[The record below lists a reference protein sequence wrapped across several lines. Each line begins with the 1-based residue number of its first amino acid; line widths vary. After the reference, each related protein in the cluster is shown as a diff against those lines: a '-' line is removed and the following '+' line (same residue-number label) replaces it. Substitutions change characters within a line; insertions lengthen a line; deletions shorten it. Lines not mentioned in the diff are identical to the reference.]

1 MTVMDYRS
9 SPEAVTMSEL
19 VSVIIPVHN
28 YAGFIRRAVDSAL
41 AQTYRPVECVVVDD
55 GSTDETPQVLAGYGE
70 RIRVIRTAQ
79 QGPAT
84 ARNAGIRSSRGE
96 LIAFLD
102 ADDCW
107 LPEKLAR
114 QVEALER
121 EPSLGA
127 VGCAV
132 VFVNAAGEKT
142 GGHAFPSP
150 PVPTNLERQLC
161 DLACRRLWVGGSC
174 SGALVRRRVLD
185 DVGLFDESL
194 KAAEDWDLWM
204 RLVAKYPYRNLPD
217 ALVRITRHDTGFA
230 RNVEKVER
238 NQWLVHD
245 KAVQRWPN
253 VLRGPARKRMRALI
267 HADAG
272 GEYLGGDRF
281 GLALRRYAASL
292 CEWPADAARWYMAVR
307 LLLRQMAPR
316 KRGHAAPQLGG
327 RT

>member
-1 MTVMDYRS
+1 MK
-9 SPEAVTMSEL
+9 L
-19 VSVIIPVHN
+19 VSVVIPTHN
-28 YAGFIRRAVDSAL
+28 YARFIRRAVDSAL
-41 AQTYRPVECVVVDD
+41 AQSYPAVECVVVDD

-70 RIRVIRTAQ
+70 RIRAIRTEQ
-79 QGPAT
+79 QGPAG
-84 ARNAGIRSSRGE
+84 ARNAGIRGSRGE
-96 LIAFLD
+96 LVAFLD

-107 LPEKLAR
+107 RPLKLER
-114 QVEALER
+114 QVEALESD
-121 EPSLGA
+121 PSLGA

-132 VFVNAAGEKT
+132 VFVNAAGEET
-142 GGHAFPSP
+142 GRHTFPTP
-150 PVPTNLERQLC
+150 PVPTDLRRQLQ

-194 KAAEDWDLWM
+194 KAAEDWDLWL
-204 RLVAKYPYRNLPD
+204 RLAAKYPYRNLPD
-217 ALVRITRHDTGFA
+217 ALVQITRHDTGFA

-238 NQWLVHD
+238 NQWLIHD
-245 KAVQRWPN
+245 KSVARWPD
-253 VLRGPARKRMRALI
+253 VLNGAARRRMRALI

-281 GLALRRYAASL
+281 GLALRRYVASL
-292 CEWPADAARWYMAVR
+292 VEWPADAARWWMAAR

-316 KRGHAAPQLGG
+316 TRGSAAPQVGG